1 MPPCHRVLTIRAAQP
16 DGWAPARKAHRVRL
30 DGRCYPVEVPLADG
44 LAPDTWG
51 QVCPVPVPGDA
62 LAEGLAAVDEV
73 VADVCAA
80 DDELVDALAIVKPNI
95 RVAPRA
101 AAPAA
106 VPISG
111 LVILTLNSLSRCR

>member
-1 MPPCHRVLTIRAAQP
+1 
-16 DGWAPARKAHRVRL
+16 
-30 DGRCYPVEVPLADG
+30 VPLADG
-44 LAPDTWG
+44 LAPDMWG
-51 QVCPVPVPGDA
+51 QVCRVPVPGDA